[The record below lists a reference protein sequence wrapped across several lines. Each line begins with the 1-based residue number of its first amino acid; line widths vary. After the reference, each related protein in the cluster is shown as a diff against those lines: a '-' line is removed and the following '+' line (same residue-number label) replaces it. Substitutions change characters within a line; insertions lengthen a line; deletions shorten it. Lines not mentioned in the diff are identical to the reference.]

1 MANNKPKIL
10 VVDDSVS
17 VRKALERILGLN
29 NMDVVSADSGATAL
43 HVLVDTTPDLVI
55 TDVVMPD
62 MDGFELTKAIKADA
76 EFKHIPVILISGIV
90 NAEVQTQAISAGA
103 VGVVRKPFKSEDLI
117 PAIERAM
124 SPSPH
129 PSSVPPST
137 PVPYPERPTAAS
149 PAANAHLLPADRLR
163 EHLKPFLEK
172 ASTRTALL
180 LRNTLG
186 KGAELLA
193 VAGDTVDQPENI
205 AKFVQFITSASS
217 ILGEKLAVSELQNL
231 LLEFKG
237 QSILVSRMGNDLV
250 LALVLQDSSALSIAR
265 YLLRKQTELI
275 RAELHPV

>member
-1 MANNKPKIL
+1 MKAKPKIL

-29 NMDVVSADSGATAL
+29 NMEVFSAESGSHAL
-43 HVLVDTTPDLVI
+43 TVLIDTVPDLVI

-62 MDGFELTKAIKADA
+62 MDGFELTRAIKADSVLR
-76 EFKHIPVILISGIV
+76 ELPVLLISGIV
-90 NAEVQTQAISAGA
+90 NAEVQAQATAAGA

-124 SPSPH
+124 SPSPV
-129 PSSVPPST
+129 PLSVPPAFREGLGESVT
-137 PVPYPERPTAAS
+137 SSGTQSERL
-149 PAANAHLLPADRLR
+149 H
-163 EHLKPFLEK
+163 EHLQPFLEK

-180 LRNTLG
+180 LRTAVGVG

-193 VAGDTVDQPENI
+193 VSGEPMEQPENI

-217 ILGEKLAVSELQNL
+217 LLGDKLAVSELQNL

-237 QSILVSRMGNDLV
+237 QSILVSRLSATLI

-265 YLLRKQTELI
+265 YLLKKQSVLI
-275 RAELHPV
+275 EQDLNIVDA

>member
-29 NMDVVSADSGATAL
+29 NMEVVSADSGANAL

-90 NAEVQTQAISAGA
+90 NAEVQSQAANAGA

-129 PSSVPPST
+129 PSSVPPAT
-137 PVPYPERPTAAS
+137 PVTHPERPTATS
-149 PAANAHLLPADRLR
+149 VSSGHLLPADRLR

-193 VAGDTVDQPENI
+193 VAGDTVEQPENI

-217 ILGEKLAVSELQNL
+217 ILGDKLAVSELQNL

-275 RAELHPV
+275 RAELNPV

>member
-90 NAEVQTQAISAGA
+90 NAEVQMQAANAGA

-137 PVPYPERPTAAS
+137 PVTHTERPTAATVS
-149 PAANAHLLPADRLR
+149 SGHLLPADRLR

-193 VAGDTVDQPENI
+193 VAGDTVEQPENI

-217 ILGEKLAVSELQNL
+217 ILGDKLAVSELQNL

-275 RAELHPV
+275 RAELNPV

>member
-1 MANNKPKIL
+1 VKGKPKIL

-29 NMDVVSADSGATAL
+29 NMEVFSAESGSHAL
-43 HVLVDTTPDLVI
+43 TVLIDTIPDLVI

-62 MDGFELTKAIKADA
+62 MDGFELTRAIKADSVLRDL
-76 EFKHIPVILISGIV
+76 PVLLISGIV
-90 NAEVQTQAISAGA
+90 NAEVQAQATAAGA

-124 SPSPH
+124 SPSPV
-129 PSSVPPST
+129 PSSVPPAFREGLGEGVVASGT
-137 PVPYPERPTAAS
+137 RSER
-149 PAANAHLLPADRLR
+149 LF
-163 EHLKPFLEK
+163 EHLQPFLEK

-180 LRNTLG
+180 LRTVVGVG

-193 VAGDTVDQPENI
+193 VSGEPMEQPENI

-217 ILGEKLAVSELQNL
+217 LLGDKLAVSELQNL

-237 QSILVSRMGNDLV
+237 QSILVSRLSATLI

-265 YLLRKQTELI
+265 YLLKKQSVLI
-275 RAELHPV
+275 EQDLNVVDA

>member
-1 MANNKPKIL
+1 VKGKPKIL

-29 NMDVVSADSGATAL
+29 NMEVFSAESGSHAL
-43 HVLVDTTPDLVI
+43 TVLIDTVPDLVI

-62 MDGFELTKAIKADA
+62 MDGFELTRAIKADSVL
-76 EFKHIPVILISGIV
+76 KDLPVLLISGIV
-90 NAEVQTQAISAGA
+90 NAEVQAQATAAGA

-124 SPSPH
+124 SPSPA
-129 PSSVPPST
+129 PSSVPPAFREGLGES
-137 PVPYPERPTAAS
+137 VAAS
-149 PAANAHLLPADRLR
+149 GTRSERLH
-163 EHLKPFLEK
+163 EHLQPFLEK

-180 LRNTLG
+180 LRTVVGVG

-193 VAGDTVDQPENI
+193 VSGEPMEQPENI

-217 ILGEKLAVSELQNL
+217 LLGDKLAVSELQNL

-237 QSILVSRMGNDLV
+237 QSILVSRLSATLI

-265 YLLRKQTELI
+265 YLLKKQSVLI
-275 RAELHPV
+275 EQDLNVVDA

>member
-1 MANNKPKIL
+1 VKGKPKIL

-29 NMDVVSADSGATAL
+29 NMEVFSAESGSHAL
-43 HVLVDTTPDLVI
+43 SVLIDTVPDLVI

-62 MDGFELTKAIKADA
+62 MDGFELTRAIKSDSVLR
-76 EFKHIPVILISGIV
+76 ELPVLLISGIV
-90 NAEVQTQAISAGA
+90 NAEVQAQATAAGA

-124 SPSPH
+124 SPSPA
-129 PSSVPPST
+129 PSSVPPAFREGLGEG
-137 PVPYPERPTAAS
+137 VAAS
-149 PAANAHLLPADRLR
+149 GTRSERLH
-163 EHLKPFLEK
+163 EHLQPFLEK

-180 LRNTLG
+180 LRTVVGVG

-193 VAGDTVDQPENI
+193 VSGEPMEQPENI

-217 ILGEKLAVSELQNL
+217 LLGDKLAVSELQNL

-237 QSILVSRMGNDLV
+237 QSILVSRLSATLI

-265 YLLRKQTELI
+265 YLLKKQSVLI
-275 RAELHPV
+275 EQDLNVVDA

>member
-1 MANNKPKIL
+1 MKGKPKIL

-29 NMDVVSADSGATAL
+29 NMEVFSAESGSHAL
-43 HVLVDTTPDLVI
+43 TVLIDTIPDLVI

-62 MDGFELTKAIKADA
+62 MDGFELTRAIKADSVLRDL
-76 EFKHIPVILISGIV
+76 PVLLISGIV
-90 NAEVQTQAISAGA
+90 NAEVQAQATAAGA

-124 SPSPH
+124 SPSPV
-129 PSSVPPST
+129 PSSVPPAFREGLGEGVVASGT
-137 PVPYPERPTAAS
+137 RSER
-149 PAANAHLLPADRLR
+149 LF
-163 EHLKPFLEK
+163 EHLQPFLEK

-180 LRNTLG
+180 LRTVVGVG

-193 VAGDTVDQPENI
+193 VSGEPMEQPENI

-217 ILGEKLAVSELQNL
+217 LLGDKLAVSELQNL

-237 QSILVSRMGNDLV
+237 QSILVSRLSATLI

-265 YLLRKQTELI
+265 YLLKKQSVLI
-275 RAELHPV
+275 EQDLNVVDA